1 MKITNFNP
9 GTLKTTKNL
18 YFFDNCLVEYFE
30 GDVFNIYGNIET
42 SFIEGEID
50 ITYVTLNI
58 VKDSNKKTIS
68 LSDAIRKEI
77 EKEIEDLFEGLPI
90 EDEFIAFDNSSYNY
104 KNLDYLNGK

>member
-1 MKITNFNP
+1 MKIKNFNP
-9 GTLKTTKNL
+9 GILKTTKNL

-90 EDEFIAFDNSSYNY
+90 EDETSSYNY
-104 KNLDYLNGK
+104 RNLDYLNGK